1 MDNYKHNKNNMFE
14 KKYAKIQAQI
24 AELTKQRESI
34 KAVIIDNMLEHN
46 ETSKDTTYGKFTV
59 YTTTS
64 YTYTD
69 AVKKLEDEVKV
80 AKVKEEQKGL
90 AIKNETPSLRFT
102 LAKHEE

>member
-1 MDNYKHNKNNMFE
+1 MNE
-14 KKYAKIQAQI
+14 QKYAEIQAQI
-24 AELTKQRESI
+24 AELTKQRDAI
-34 KAVIIDNMLEHN
+34 KAVIIEDMLEHN
-46 ETSKDTTYGKFTV
+46 ETSRETTYGKFTV

-69 AVKKLEDEVKV
+69 AVKKLEEKVKV

-90 AIKNETPSLRFT
+90 ATKKETPSLRFT